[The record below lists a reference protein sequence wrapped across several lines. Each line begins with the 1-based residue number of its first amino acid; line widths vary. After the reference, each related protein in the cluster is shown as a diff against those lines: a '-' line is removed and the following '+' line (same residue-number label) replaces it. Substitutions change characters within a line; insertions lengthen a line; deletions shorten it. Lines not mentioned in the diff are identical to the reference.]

1 MKDAAADLTGSIQ
14 PDADPAATL
23 APDRAPWERTDPRRA
38 AGEPADARTRCIATA
53 AAIHSYLMAQRLPRM
68 VP

>member
-1 MKDAAADLTGSIQ
+1 MKDAAADLTGSPQ
-14 PDADPAATL
+14 PDADPAAIV
-23 APDRAPWERTDPRRA
+23 APDRAPWERTSPRMGA
-38 AGEPADARTRCIATA
+38 PEPADARTRCIATA